1 MLTDK
6 LKGKTLFKVAIE
18 ETDEDAMKKE
28 LLDTALEM
36 LEECTDHLI
45 LAMKTIETLGL
56 LPREDIED
64 YVIGYMEAF
73 EKRYYSLENDE
84 FDSFIRGYLTRR

>member
-6 LKGKTLFKVAIE
+6 LKGKTLFKVTIE
-18 ETDEDAMKKE
+18 ETDEDAMRKE
-28 LLDTALEM
+28 LLNTALEM

-45 LAMKTIETLGL
+45 LAMKTIETLEL

-64 YVIGYMEAF
+64 YVISYMEAF
-73 EKRYYSLENDE
+73 EERYYGFEEDQ
-84 FDSFIRGYLTRR
+84 FDKFIKDYLRRG

>member
-6 LKGKTLFKVAIE
+6 LKGKTLFKVTVE
-18 ETDEDAMKKE
+18 KTDEEAVKKE
-28 LLDTALEM
+28 LLNTALEM

-45 LAMKTIETLGL
+45 LAMKTIETLEL

-64 YVIGYMEAF
+64 YVISYMEAF
-73 EKRYYSLENDE
+73 EKRYYSLEEDE
-84 FDSFIRGYLTRR
+84 FDHFIRNYVMR